1 MGDNGASG
9 SSGNPVI
16 SVGNIRGFG
25 GCDYGSFRMSN
36 EFLGWKNKKTN
47 NVYQYKCSD
56 ISEAEWIKTSYNNNR
71 LNIKFNEQKNNIII
85 YFDGF
90 PDRNITEITQH
101 FQKYFHIR
109 LTNKKLATKGW
120 NWGEYKFEK
129 SNLIFDIDNK
139 YTFNIPTN
147 NINQLNVQIK
157 TDIAIELK
165 NEENK
170 KINEDMLSEI
180 RFYYPHENDEN
191 QNFQNL
197 KNNLLEK
204 VNIGDLK
211 SECLTSLSNIPL
223 LVPRGRYE
231 IEMYSKSFKL
241 HGKSYDFTIQ
251 YSNIN
256 KMLLVPKSNSNQYVL
271 IFSLNNKMKQG
282 QTEYPFI
289 LIQLNNDDD
298 MDLDINATEDDIK
311 KYKLEKTISGK
322 SYDVVTRLF
331 TALVKKNVIIPGD
344 YRTAKNEHGITCSY
358 RAASGQLYPLNKYFL
373 FIVKPVI
380 LISFED
386 IVTLSFQRTGN
397 INQHRFFS
405 LIIKHK
411 RGISYEYTNIDKNE
425 YVPLLEFLKSKNI
438 NIQDDS
444 NVSDKKQNFDDDLS
458 ESDEE
463 EYVAD
468 EDEDDDDEE
477 DYVAEEEDDDDE
489 EEEEEEEDEDD
500 EGEEDDK

>member
-1 MGDNGASG
+1 MGENAG
-9 SSGNPVI
+9 SSGSNPVI
-16 SVGNIRGFG
+16 SIGNIRGFG

-47 NVYQYKCSD
+47 SVYQYKCSD

-71 LNIKFNEQKNNIII
+71 LHLKFSEQKDNLIIF
-85 YFDGF
+85 FDGF
-90 PDRNITEITQH
+90 PDRNTSEITQH
-101 FQKYFHIR
+101 FQKYFNLR
-109 LTNKKLATKGW
+109 LASRKLATRGW
-120 NWGEYKFEK
+120 NWGEFKLEN
-129 SNLIFDIDNK
+129 SNITFDIDNK
-139 YTFNIPTN
+139 YAFTIPTN
-147 NINQLNVQIK
+147 SISQLNVQIK
-157 TDIAIELK
+157 TDIAMELK

-170 KINEDMLSEI
+170 KTNEDFLSEI
-180 RFYYPHENDEN
+180 RFCYPHENDEN
-191 QNFQNL
+191 QNFQNF
-197 KNNLLEK
+197 KNDLLEK
-204 VNIGDLK
+204 VNIGDSK
-211 SECLTSLSNIPL
+211 SECIASLANIPL

-231 IEMYSKSFKL
+231 IEMYTKSFKL

-251 YSNIN
+251 YTNIN

-298 MDLDINATEDDIK
+298 MELDINASEEDLK
-311 KYKLEKTISGK
+311 KYKLEKSLSGK
-322 SYDVVTRLF
+322 AYDVVTRLF
-331 TALVKKNVIIPGD
+331 TALVKKNAIIPGD

-373 FIVKPVI
+373 FIIKPVI
-380 LISFED
+380 LISFDD

-411 RGISYEYTNIDKNE
+411 RGMSYEYTNIDKSE
-425 YVPLLEFLKSKNI
+425 YLPLLEFLKSKNI
-438 NIQDDS
+438 HIQDDA
-444 NVSDKKQNFDDDLS
+444 NVADKKQDFGDELS

-468 EDEDDDDEE
+468 EDDDDEE
-477 DYVAEEEDDDDE
+477 DYVAEDEEDDDDDEADE
-489 EEEEEEEDEDD
+489 EEEEEEEE
-500 EGEEDDK
+500 EEDDDK

>member
-1 MGDNGASG
+1 MGDNNASSG
-9 SSGNPVI
+9 SSPVL

-25 GCDYGSFRMSN
+25 GSDFGSFRMSN

-56 ISEAEWIKTSYNNNR
+56 IDEGCWIKTSYNNNR
-71 LNIKFNEQKNNIII
+71 LHLKLGESKENIII

-90 PDRNITEITQH
+90 PDRNVSEITQH
-101 FQKYFHIR
+101 FQKYFNIR
-109 LTNKKLATKGW
+109 LNNRKIATKGW
-120 NWGEYKFEK
+120 NWGEFKLEN
-129 SNLIFDIDNK
+129 SNLCFDIDNK
-139 YTFNIPTN
+139 YAFNLPTN

-157 TDIAIELK
+157 TDIAMEFK
-165 NEENK
+165 NEENSNK
-170 KINEDMLSEI
+170 GNEDFLAEI

-197 KNNLLEK
+197 KNDLLEK
-204 VNIGDLK
+204 VNIGDTK
-211 SECLTSLSNIPL
+211 SESIASLSNIPL
-223 LVPRGRYE
+223 LVPRGRYD
-231 IEMYSKSFKL
+231 IEMYSSTFKL
-241 HGKSYDFTIQ
+241 HGKSYDFNIQ
-251 YSNIN
+251 YTNIN
-256 KMLLVPKSNSNQYVL
+256 KMILVPKSNSNQYVL
-271 IFSLNNKMKQG
+271 IFSLSNKMKQG

-298 MDLDINATEDDIK
+298 MELDISASDEVMT

-322 SYDVVTRLF
+322 AHDVVTKLF
-331 TALVKKNVIIPGD
+331 TALVNKNVIVPGD
-344 YRTAKNEHGITCSY
+344 YRTSKNQHGITCSY

-380 LISFED
+380 LISFDD

-411 RGISYEYTNIDKNE
+411 RGMSYEYTNIDKSE
-425 YVPLLEFLKSKNI
+425 YNPLLTFLKSKNI
-438 NIQDDS
+438 NIQDDA
-444 NVSDKKQNFDDDLS
+444 NDLEKKADFHNELD

-468 EDEDDDDEE
+468 DDDDEE
-477 DYVAEEEDDDDE
+477 DYVAEEEDEDDDGDDDDDDE
-489 EEEEEEEDEDD
+489 EEEEEEE
-500 EGEEDDK
+500 EEDDDK